1 MNDDDTFARRAAR
14 RMDDNCKTLLIAL
27 LLKFNK
33 NELTL
38 SHAELLAAYH
48 HDLGPIEKTGPG
60 EETRLTV
67 LRKDAK

>member
-1 MNDDDTFARRAAR
+1 MTNDTFAKRAAR
-14 RMDDNCKTLLIAL
+14 RM
-27 LLKFNK
+27 
-33 NELTL
+33 